1 MKIKYKCIYRVKVGD
16 VIAYPDAL
24 PAKIIFIREG
34 RGHFMHGKTF
44 RIHTDCGL
52 VGPFTCYGI
61 HWYEGRRYPADKL
74 PIAF

>member
-1 MKIKYKCIYRVKVGD
+1 MKIKDKSIYRVKVGD
-16 VIAYPDAL
+16 SIQFPGML
-24 PAKIIFIREG
+24 PAKIISIREG
-34 RGHFMHGKTF
+34 RGYFMNGKTF

-74 PIAF
+74 PIAS